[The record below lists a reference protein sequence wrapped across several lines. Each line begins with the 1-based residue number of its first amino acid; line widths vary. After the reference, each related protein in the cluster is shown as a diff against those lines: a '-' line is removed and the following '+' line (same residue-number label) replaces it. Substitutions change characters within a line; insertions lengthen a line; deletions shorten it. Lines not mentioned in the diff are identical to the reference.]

1 MSNALTRK
9 KKKMKPLGYKE
20 EIHVFNQQ
28 KVRRV
33 NYATEMASKTFL
45 DMKLVSYQILHDKFG
60 FGLKR
65 IKRLEAEINVLLDGE
80 TSCSEMVCYLSKEK
94 GIDLTDVDIPQRE
107 LLGFQGVTYDNYILP
122 LQNKINVIAGTVS
135 DYIVLSV
142 TALRTLFKFSKNQI
156 MKYVKWICYY
166 INSLS
171 RGLENMTG
179 VASVLFYEC
188 HYCDSRYA
196 GRFYEV

>member
-28 KVRRV
+28 KVRKI

-45 DMKLVSYQILHDKFG
+45 DMKLISYQILHDKFG

-65 IKRLEAEINVLLDGE
+65 IKNLETELDKLLDGNI
-80 TSCSEMVCYLSKEK
+80 TCPQMVDYLEKKK
-94 GIDLTDVDIPQRE
+94 GIDLTEVDIPQRE
-107 LLGFQGVTYDNYILP
+107 LLGFQNVPYDNKILP

-142 TALRTLFKFSKNQI
+142 AVLNEYFRFSKNKV
-156 MKYVKWICYY
+156 MEYVGWICYY

-171 RGLENMTG
+171 RGYETMTG
-179 VASVLFYEC
+179 VASVLFHEC
-188 HYCDSRYA
+188 KYVDERYA
-196 GRFYEV
+196 GRVYKV